1 MAKEILEKIK
11 DAEREADSI
20 ILSSN
25 DAAKDI
31 LKNIDAKIKADSE
44 KILLEAS
51 KEAESIKKSSVEK
64 AEEKVKFLLDSEAEN
79 IKKILEIDDIKID
92 KVVDLLAERIVK

>member
-1 MAKEILEKIK
+1 M
-11 DAEREADSI
+11 
-20 ILSSN
+20 
-25 DAAKDI
+25 
-31 LKNIDAKIKADSE
+31 
-44 KILLEAS
+44 
-51 KEAESIKKSSVEK
+51 EK

>member
-31 LKNIDAKIKADSE
+31 LKNIDEKIKSDSE

-51 KEAESIKKSSVEK
+51 KEAESIKKIFSGKSRRK
-64 AEEKVKFLLDSEAEN
+64 S
-79 IKKILEIDDIKID
+79 
-92 KVVDLLAERIVK
+92 